1 MLIYY
6 VRWTLNSVPNQLS
19 LLAAT
24 MLQSSIAV
32 AFMLTTLA
40 NMILYLPSSTID
52 ELLTEHITSRFL
64 LCNILL
70 E

>member
-1 MLIYY
+1 MLIYC

-32 AFMLTTLA
+32 AFMLTMLA
-40 NMILYLPSSTID
+40 NMILYPPSAMD
-52 ELLTEHITSRFL
+52 ELLTEPITSRFL
-64 LCNILL
+64 VKLPP
-70 E
+70 

>member
-1 MLIYY
+1 MLIYC

-32 AFMLTTLA
+32 AFMLTMLA
-40 NMILYLPSSTID
+40 NMILYPPPSAMD
-52 ELLTEHITSRFL
+52 ELLTEPITSRFL
-64 LCNILL
+64 VQLPP
-70 E
+70 